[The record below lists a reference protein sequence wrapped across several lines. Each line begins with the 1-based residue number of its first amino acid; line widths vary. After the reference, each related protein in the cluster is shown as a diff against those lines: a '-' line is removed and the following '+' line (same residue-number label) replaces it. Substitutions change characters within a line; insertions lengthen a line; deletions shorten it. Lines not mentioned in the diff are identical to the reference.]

1 LDRPL
6 PDSLP
11 LALDSEKALLCS
23 CIKSNELVDE
33 PALEPEL
40 FALPAHRLIFERLRE
55 LFEHGSSI
63 DFVVLKDFLSRSG
76 ELEQIGGA
84 PYLSD
89 LWDFVPSSA
98 NWKHYAKILAEVRT
112 RRLGILSCSQLL
124 KELVDPNT
132 EIGPDLTERFG
143 SIQRR
148 LEASLRVDNTC
159 LEMISQSQ
167 SQSYVQPPGSIL
179 LGDSHIVRGNVTV
192 LAGPPGVG
200 KSKSIAALAEAGACR
215 YSWFGQ
221 PAHCRFK
228 TFILQNENGRARLKT
243 ELADLDVAVEDY
255 LRVTVPPPFGL
266 CFSRRDFRRDLERA
280 LATFRPDLVII
291 DPWNAVARDDKARDY
306 LESFDLV
313 RSVIGTG
320 LDAPAILIVAHTRK
334 PLPGERANGRALMN
348 LLAGS
353 YVLSSIP
360 RSIFILQHATDSVQE
375 DRVIVTCCKNNDGQ
389 LGQRGCYRRTG
400 GQWPEITNF
409 DWQAWDHPR
418 SLESENKKRHDYTEE
433 VLQILADNKQL
444 SKAQL
449 VEQVMALA
457 KIKKSTAYNMFD
469 RSWFKTLV
477 QTVRRTGLFKL
488 RS

>member
-1 LDRPL
+1 
-6 PDSLP
+6 
-11 LALDSEKALLCS
+11 
-23 CIKSNELVDE
+23 
-33 PALEPEL
+33 
-40 FALPAHRLIFERLRE
+40 
-55 LFEHGSSI
+55 
-63 DFVVLKDFLSRSG
+63 
-76 ELEQIGGA
+76 
-84 PYLSD
+84 
-89 LWDFVPSSA
+89 
-98 NWKHYAKILAEVRT
+98 
-112 RRLGILSCSQLL
+112 
-124 KELVDPNT
+124 
-132 EIGPDLTERFG
+132 
-143 SIQRR
+143 
-148 LEASLRVDNTC
+148 
-159 LEMISQSQ
+159 MISQSQ
-167 SQSYVQPPGSIL
+167 SQSYSQPAGSIL
-179 LGDSHIVRGNVTV
+179 IGDSHIVRGNVTV

-243 ELADLDVAVEDY
+243 ELADLDLAVEDY

-334 PLPGERANGRALMN
+334 PLPNERASGRALMN

-389 LGQRGCYRRTG
+389 LGQRGCYRRSG
-400 GQWPEITNF
+400 GQWPLVTDF
-409 DWQAWDHPR
+409 DWQAWDHPL
-418 SLESENKKRHDYTEE
+418 SQADKDKQNLVTEDDVRC
-433 VLQILADNKQL
+433 VLLPGPL
-444 SKAQL
+444 SKGKAAR
-449 VEQVMALA
+449 ALRELTNCGRTLSYDVFTQ
-457 KIKKSTAYNMFD
+457 KGRFKNLLIFD
-469 RSWFKTLV
+469 PKNG
-477 QTVRRTGLFKL
+477 TVSL
-488 RS
+488 R